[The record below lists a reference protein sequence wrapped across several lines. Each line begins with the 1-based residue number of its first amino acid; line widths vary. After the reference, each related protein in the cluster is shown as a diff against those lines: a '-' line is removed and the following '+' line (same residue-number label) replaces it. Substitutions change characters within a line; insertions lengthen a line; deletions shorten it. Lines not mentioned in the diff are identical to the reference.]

1 MNHATHFWHARRTGR
16 TRPRGR
22 TPEPTRP
29 GAPPPRTAWHI
40 ARRGLLRVL
49 FASATAAFTGAA
61 LSRIP
66 SAAPR
71 GEPAGAAGPGPGSV
85 SALGLAEGSAF
96 DEMHAGHRI
105 QGRAHRTDA
114 AEAVVFVDGRQL
126 MLMRRA
132 DGSYLSS
139 VDHYESYATARD
151 AARAAAAE
159 LGPARLAAVPV
170 HAGHEG
176 GAARGVHA

>member
-1 MNHATHFWHARRTGR
+1 MNDATHFWRARRTGR

-22 TPEPTRP
+22 APEPTRP
-29 GAPPPRTAWHI
+29 GAPPPRTTWRI
-40 ARRGLLRVL
+40 ARRGLLGAL
-49 FASATAAFTGAA
+49 FASAAVAFTGAA

-66 SAAPR
+66 SATTAD
-71 GEPAGAAGPGPGSV
+71 ATADATDPGSAAPV
-85 SALGLAEGSAF
+85 PEGTLF
-96 DEMHAGHRI
+96 DEMYAGHRI
-105 QGRAHRTDA
+105 QGRPLGADGSEVA
-114 AEAVVFVDGRQL
+114 VFVDDRQL

-139 VDHYESYATARD
+139 VDHYESYATARE

-159 LGPARLAAVPV
+159 LGRARLAAVPV

-176 GAARGVHA
+176 GAVRGVHA